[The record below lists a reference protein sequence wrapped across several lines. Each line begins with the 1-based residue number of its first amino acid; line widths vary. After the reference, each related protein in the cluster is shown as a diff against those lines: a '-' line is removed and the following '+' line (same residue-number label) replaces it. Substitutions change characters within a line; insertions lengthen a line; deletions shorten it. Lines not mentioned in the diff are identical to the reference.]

1 MEEPNRPHPDRDG
14 PTTEVFERP
23 SLRQREWV
31 LHALRDET
39 VGGILL
45 LIAAV
50 TALILANSPA
60 VDLYTSLA
68 EAEIGPVIS
77 IGPIH
82 LDLHLAV
89 ATWTSD
95 GLLAIFFFVAG
106 VELHHELKLGTLANP
121 AKAAVPLAAA
131 VGGMLAPACIYVY
144 LNWGDPVALNGWAIP
159 AATDIA
165 FALGILAVLGSR
177 VPVALK
183 VFLVSLAIVDDIGAI
198 AIIALFY
205 TENLSITSLSA
216 SIPAIIGLFILNR
229 RKVTSKAPYILLGIF
244 LWVAVLKSGIHA
256 TLAGILLATFI
267 PLRGKNGSEEGSPLR
282 ELEHALHPWVAFGIL
297 PVFAFANSGVSLAGL
312 SPSSLLDPVPL
323 GITLGLFLG
332 KQFGVFSFSW
342 VAIKLGL
349 AELPDRVR
357 WSGLYGVSLLAG
369 IGFTMS
375 LFIASLAFEETGDP
389 TYVINDRLGI
399 LCGSMLSAI
408 AGYLVLYLTSRRPS
422 EQTGNEPA

>member
-1 MEEPNRPHPDRDG
+1 ML
-14 PTTEVFERP
+14 TTIKTFIKHE
-23 SLRQREWV
+23 SS
-31 LHALRDET
+31 A
-39 VGGILL
+39 GILL
-45 LIAAV
+45 FLAAV
-50 TALILANSPA
+50 LALIFANTPLSR
-60 VDLYTSLA
+60 LYGSLIDTDFGVQLGNA
-68 EAEIGPVIS
+68 GLTKPLILWIN
-77 IGPIH
+77 
-82 LDLHLAV
+82 
-89 ATWTSD
+89 D
-95 GLLAIFFFVAG
+95 GLMAVFFFLVG
-106 VELHHELKLGTLANP
+106 LELKREILEGELSNRRKLTL
-121 AKAAVPLAAA
+121 PLFAA

-183 VFLVSLAIVDDIGAI
+183 VFLVSLAIIDDIGAI

-267 PLRGKNGSEEGSPLR
+267 PLRGGNGSEGTSPLR

-297 PVFAFANSGVSLAGL
+297 PIFAFANSGVSLAGL

-323 GITLGLFLG
+323 GIMLGLFLG

-375 LFIASLAFEETGDP
+375 LFIASLAFEETGD
-389 TYVINDRLGI
+389 TAYVINDRLGI
-399 LCGSMLSAI
+399 ICGSMLSAI

-422 EQTGNEPA
+422 EQTPDEPA

>member
-1 MEEPNRPHPDRDG
+1 M
-14 PTTEVFERP
+14 
-23 SLRQREWV
+23 
-31 LHALRDET
+31 AL
-39 VGGILL
+39 
-45 LIAAV
+45 
-50 TALILANSPA
+50 
-60 VDLYTSLA
+60 
-68 EAEIGPVIS
+68 
-77 IGPIH
+77 
-82 LDLHLAV
+82 
-89 ATWTSD
+89 
-95 GLLAIFFFVAG
+95 
-106 VELHHELKLGTLANP
+106 
-121 AKAAVPLAAA
+121 
-131 VGGMLAPACIYVY
+131 
-144 LNWGDPVALNGWAIP
+144 
-159 AATDIA
+159 
-165 FALGILAVLGSR
+165 LGSR
-177 VPVALK
+177 VPIALK
-183 VFLVSLAIVDDIGAI
+183 IFLLALAILDDLGAI
-198 AIIALFY
+198 IIIAVFY
-205 TENLSITSLSA
+205 TSDLSLTALAIGVAGAAVLGWMNLR
-216 SIPAIIGLFILNR
+216 G
-229 RKVTSKAPYILLGIF
+229 VTRIAPYVVVGIVM
-244 LWVAVLKSGIHA
+244 WVCVLKSGVHA
-256 TLAGILLATFI
+256 TLAGVVIALMI
-267 PLRGKNGSEEGSPLR
+267 PLRARNKQGESPLKS
-282 ELEHALHPWVAFGIL
+282 LEVSLHPWVAFGIL